1 MSKKQFDNI
10 EDKIREA
17 ADNNQPAFN
26 DAAWGKMALLLDK
39 DSRRKRPVLLLWLVP
54 LLLVLTAGGG
64 YLFFNGTSNK
74 EKITSGFR

>member
-26 DAAWGKMALLLDK
+26 DAAWGKNGVA
-39 DSRRKRPVLLLWLVP
+39 
-54 LLLVLTAGGG
+54 AG
-64 YLFFNGTSNK
+64 
-74 EKITSGFR
+74 